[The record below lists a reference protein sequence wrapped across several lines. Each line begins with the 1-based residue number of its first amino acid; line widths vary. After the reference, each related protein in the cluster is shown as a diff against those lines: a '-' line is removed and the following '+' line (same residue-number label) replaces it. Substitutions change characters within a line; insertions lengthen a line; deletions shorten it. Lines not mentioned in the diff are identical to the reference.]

1 MKAYRLHEFAGP
13 DAIRLEELPPPTPG
27 HGEVLVRIRA
37 VSLNYRDLII
47 SRGVYNPRLRLPLI
61 PLSDGAGEVAV
72 TGAGVTRFKPG
83 DRVAASFMPNWV
95 GGQLDDTKARSA
107 LGGDRNGV
115 LAEEIV
121 LPEEGLVAIPEHLG
135 FEEAATLPCAAVTAW
150 HALVVGGS
158 IKPGDTIL
166 TLGTGGVS
174 IFAIQFAR
182 MAGSR
187 VIATS
192 SQDDKLERLRDLG
205 ASELINYKTTPEWDK
220 TVRELTQGVGADQ
233 IVEVGGAG
241 TLPRSL
247 HDPTGRLHCLNRR
260 ALRPGRGQSDADPH
274 EERSGSGHLRRLTL
288 HVRGDESSDLGQ
300 PPAPLDRPRLR
311 VLRGRR
317 GAQTLG
323 EPQPLRQGGGSGLR
337 SLISPDCRP
346 RICQVTG
353 SRIPVK
359 PRGSG
364 SGPRGDRNT
373 GSGALWR

>member
-1 MKAYRLHEFAGP
+1 MKAYRLYEFAGP
-13 DAIRLEELPPPTPG
+13 DAFRLEELPSPTPG
-27 HGEVLVRIRA
+27 PGEVLVRIRA
-37 VSLNYRDLII
+37 VSLNYRDLMI
-47 SRGVYNPRLRLPLI
+47 SRGVYNPKLRLPLI
-61 PLSDGAGEVAV
+61 PLSDGAGEVAL

-95 GGQLDDTKARSA
+95 GGQLDDAKARSA

-115 LAEEIV
+115 LAEEVV
-121 LPEEGLVAIPEHLG
+121 LPVEGLVTIPEHLG

-192 SQDDKLERLRDLG
+192 SHDDKLERLRDLG
-205 ASELINYKTTPEWDK
+205 ASELINYKATPEWDR
-220 TVRELTQGVGADQ
+220 TVRELTKGVGVDQ

-247 HDPTGRLHCLNRR
+247 RAIRLGGYIALIGVLSGLGDVNPMPILMKSVRVQGIFVGSRSMFEAMNQAIWVNRLHPVIDRVFEFPEAVA
-260 ALRPGRGQSDADPH
+260 ALKH
-274 EERSGSGHLRRLTL
+274 LESGNHFGKVV
-288 HVRGDESSDLGQ
+288 VR
-300 PPAPLDRPRLR
+300 
-311 VLRGRR
+311 V
-317 GAQTLG
+317 
-323 EPQPLRQGGGSGLR
+323 
-337 SLISPDCRP
+337 
-346 RICQVTG
+346 
-353 SRIPVK
+353 
-359 PRGSG
+359 
-364 SGPRGDRNT
+364 
-373 GSGALWR
+373 